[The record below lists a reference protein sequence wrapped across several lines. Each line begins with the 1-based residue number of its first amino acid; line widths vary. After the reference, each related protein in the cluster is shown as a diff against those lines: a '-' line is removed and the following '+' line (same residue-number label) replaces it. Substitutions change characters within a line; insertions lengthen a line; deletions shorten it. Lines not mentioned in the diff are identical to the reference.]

1 MTPMDGAGL
10 TLLLGTWSGESL
22 RVAGHRALAPIP
34 HRADA
39 HWWLTAETT
48 TPIRLRAPGLDR

>member
-1 MTPMDGAGL
+1 MDGAGL